1 MKKSE
6 LIQTDLRI
14 PRETQ
19 NELEKYSRK
28 LHICAGSFA
37 KWLLFRGCLAHH
49 NDKKEFWAS
58 LKPFTYVEKMP
69 ESKKVELEEMKKQH
83 EEAKKK
89 SSLPEGETSEKRV
102 QIRGYN
108 TLHTRIS
115 IVMKNQLWNIGRE
128 SGKRGKR
135 QYMTELSNR
144 IIKMEYEK
152 FRNEWKEA
160 DLTEKAESEEG
171 RKVSLHLSE
180 QQYRDIEKIYEITGI
195 KASDLIPLMICEYLK
210 ILNDGR
216 IK

>member
-49 NDKKEFWAS
+49 NNREEFWAS

-69 ESKKVELEEMKKQH
+69 ESKKKELEEMRKQQ
-83 EEAKKK
+83 EEAGKK
-89 SSLPEGETSEKRV
+89 SNQPEGETSEKRV
-102 QIRGYN
+102 QVRGYN

-115 IVMKNQLWNIGRE
+115 IIMKNQLWNISRE
-128 SGKRGKR
+128 SGKKGKR
-135 QYMTELSNR
+135 QYMSELSNR

-152 FRNEWKEA
+152 FRNERKEA
-160 DLTEKAESEEG
+160 ELTEKAESKEG
-171 RKVSLHLSE
+171 KKVSLYLSE